1 MKSPPQHAADAWL
14 AAEAGGKPFAAE
26 GAWGSASGSITGPA
40 ATGKRRWLMGGSR
53 PVGTPTIVLVVPN
66 VAGLEDDEPRSALED
81 AMSAGLL
88 RGGAHVARVR
98 ALALSAS
105 PMERAAGYVDAV
117 HDALAAACAL
127 DPGAKVG
134 FAGVGLAGAVAA
146 AASGRRADLACLA
159 LVCAPSPDLLA
170 RKTPENEDDEM
181 WETSLT
187 LRLADSLTHVEPLA
201 AIAKHRR
208 PVLLVSGA
216 VDDDVPASHMESW
229 RTALG
234 ASGRGIDSVEVGFAD
249 SLLRWRQSDGALLE
263 GGAQAH
269 DELAAI
275 VSKWAVRTLRA
286 R

>member
-14 AAEAGGKPFAAE
+14 AAEAGGKAFAAE
-26 GAWGSASGSITGPA
+26 GAWGSASGSVTLASP
-40 ATGKRRWLMGGSR
+40 TGKRRWLVGGVR
-53 PVGTPTIVLVVPN
+53 PAGTATIVVVVPN
-66 VAGLEDDEPRSALED
+66 FAGLEDDEPRSALED

-98 ALALSAS
+98 SLALSVS
-105 PMERAAGYVDAV
+105 PVERAAGYVDAV
-117 HDALAAACAL
+117 ISSLESACAL
-127 DPGAKVG
+127 EPGAKVG
-134 FAGVGLAGAVAA
+134 LAGVGLAGAVAA
-146 AASGRRADLACLA
+146 AASARRADLACLG

-187 LRLADSLTHVEPLA
+187 LRLADSLTHVEPLT

-216 VDDDVPASHMESW
+216 VDDDVPASHLESW

-234 ASGRGIDSVEVGFAD
+234 ASGRGVDAVEVGFAD
-249 SLLRWRQSDGALLE
+249 SLLRWRQADGELLE
-263 GGAQAH
+263 GAPQAH

-275 VSKWAVRTLRA
+275 VSRWTQRTLRA
-286 R
+286 K